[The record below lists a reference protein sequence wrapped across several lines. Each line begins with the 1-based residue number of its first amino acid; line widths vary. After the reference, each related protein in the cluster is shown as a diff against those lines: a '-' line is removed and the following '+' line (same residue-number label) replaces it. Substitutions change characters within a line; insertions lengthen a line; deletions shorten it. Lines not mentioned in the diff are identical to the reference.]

1 MIHDLEIK
9 AQPFSWPYDLELDPS
24 RLAILAIDLQ
34 HDFLSPQGYF
44 ARMGF
49 DPAPLRKIIPNV
61 NALTSAV
68 RDIGGTII
76 HTRQGYRADMADMT
90 PFEKWR
96 RTRNGLDG
104 TNVLLRSSDGFN
116 IDQEVDVNPSDIIID
131 KTCNDA
137 FTHTELEHVLHARGI
152 THLIFTGVTT
162 DVCVHS
168 TLRAACDRNYQCITV
183 SDACASG
190 DQEIHDAALKMVLVE
205 GGIFG
210 ALTSADNILAGL
222 KSIKEQI

>member
-1 MIHDLEIK
+1 MTCKLNIE
-9 AQPFSWPYDLELDPS
+9 AQPFSWPYNQQLDPAC
-24 RLAILAIDLQ
+24 LAILVIDLQ

-44 ARMGF
+44 AKMGF
-49 DPAPLRKIIPNV
+49 DPAPLRKILPNV
-61 NALTSAV
+61 NSLTAAI
-68 RDIGGTII
+68 REIGATVI
-76 HTRQGYRADMADMT
+76 HTRQGYRADKADMT
-90 PFEKWR
+90 PYEKWR

-104 TNVLLRSSDGFN
+104 TDVLLRSSDGFN
-116 IDQEVDVNPSDIIID
+116 IDEEVVVNPNDIIID

-137 FTHTELEHVLHARGI
+137 FMHTELEHVLHARGI

-168 TLRAACDRNYQCITV
+168 TLRAACDRNYQCLTV

-190 DQEIHDAALKMVLVE
+190 DQSIHEAALKMVLVE

-210 ALTSADNILAGL
+210 ALTSTSKFVQGL
-222 KSIKEQI
+222 TNMGNKR

>member
-1 MIHDLEIK
+1 MNHPISIK
-9 AQPFSWPYDLELDPS
+9 AEPFNWPYDGQLNPTE
-24 RLAILAIDLQ
+24 LAILAIDLQ
-34 HDFLSPQGYF
+34 HDFLSPEGYF
-44 ARMGF
+44 SKMGF
-49 DPAPLRKIIPNV
+49 DPTPLRAILPNV
-61 NALTSAV
+61 NKLTNAV
-68 RDIGGTII
+68 RSAGGTVV

-96 RTRNGLDG
+96 RARNGLDG
-104 TNVLLRSSDGFN
+104 TDVLLRSSSGFN
-116 IDQEVDVNPSDIIID
+116 IDEEVIVMPDDIIID

-137 FTHTELEHVLHARGI
+137 FTHTELEHVLQARNI
-152 THLIFTGVTT
+152 THLIFSGVTT

-190 DQEIHDAALKMVLVE
+190 DQDIHEAALKMVLVE

-210 ALTSADNILAGL
+210 ALTSTAEAIKGL
-222 KSIKEQI
+222 NEISQST